1 MDLVNDLPIQKWK
14 NQEVYLWK
22 YCFTIFRTG
31 KKRGR
36 PPLKKKDKKK
46 SKKKIIPKEEAEDA
60 EDDTAETK
68 EDEEGEEEGGEE
80 KGEEGKGEEEEE
92 EEMEA
97 EESQEWRGGAKT
109 SEETG
114 GQDWLTQQQGHNA
127 ALSTC
132 YMARRRDI
140 FWTSFQC

>member
-14 NQEVYLWK
+14 NQEVLCLWK

-46 SKKKIIPKEEAEDA
+46 SKKKIEPKEEAEDA

-92 EEMEA
+92 EMEA

-114 GQDWLTQQQGHNA
+114 GQDWLTQQQSYNGGFKHMLNGKKEGHFLN
-127 ALSTC
+127 
-132 YMARRRDI
+132 
-140 FWTSFQC
+140 

>member
-14 NQEVYLWK
+14 NQEVLYLWK

-46 SKKKIIPKEEAEDA
+46 SKKKIEPKEEAEDA

-92 EEMEA
+92 EEEMEA

-114 GQDWLTQQQGHNA
+114 GQDWLTQQQSYNGGFKHMLNGKKEGHFLN
-127 ALSTC
+127 
-132 YMARRRDI
+132 
-140 FWTSFQC
+140 